1 MLDEGVLS
9 ALHTAHELYR
19 GPLADGMG
27 AEWVL
32 SLREAG
38 RRSFL
43 DVTARLVRHH
53 VVHEPAAA
61 LRVLEKARNLDPTNE
76 HLYRD
81 IIALQLK
88 VGDNDGAANTLRLL
102 ETQLADIE
110 ETVSETIV
118 KLARSISKARRGD

>member
-1 MLDEGVLS
+1 M
-9 ALHTAHELYR
+9 
-19 GPLADGMG
+19 
-27 AEWVL
+27 L
-32 SLREAG
+32 SLREAA

-53 VVHEPAAA
+53 VTANPAAA

-76 HLYRD
+76 YLYRD

-88 VGDNDGAANTLRLL
+88 VGDNDGAVNTLRLL

-110 ETVSETIV
+110 ETVSDTIIT
-118 KLARSISKARRGD
+118 LARNISDARRNATTP